1 MEDVLVDRRDGVA
14 TIVID
19 RPEVHNALRRQT
31 YEELTQAFRQ
41 VASEPEIGVVVLRG
55 AGDRA
60 FSSGGDVRE
69 QRSRTPEA
77 ARRHLARLQELAL
90 AIRNC
95 GKPVIAAVQGYC
107 LGAGNE
113 LNLFCDITV
122 AAENAVFGQVGPM
135 VGSAPI
141 WGATQI
147 LPRVV
152 GEKRAR
158 EMIFRCRRYSAREAY
173 EMGLVNEVVP
183 VDSFDDA
190 VRAWCR
196 DLLERSPQALRLAKL
211 SLNYAVDAM
220 LPSFLA
226 GAEMLAQIAGSEEQR
241 EGASAFLEKRAPDW
255 SRFRRGRGEGE

>member
-1 MEDVLVDRRDGVA
+1 M
-14 TIVID
+14 
-19 RPEVHNALRRQT
+19 
-31 YEELTQAFRQ
+31 
-41 VASEPEIGVVVLRG
+41 
-55 AGDRA
+55 
-60 FSSGGDVRE
+60 
-69 QRSRTPEA
+69 
-77 ARRHLARLQELAL
+77 
-90 AIRNC
+90 RNC

-122 AAENAVFGQVGPM
+122 AAENALFGQVGPK

-158 EMIFRCRRYSAREAY
+158 EMIFRSRRYTAREAC

-183 VDSFDDA
+183 LDSFEGA
-190 VRAWCR
+190 LREWCR
-196 DLLERSPQALRLAKL
+196 DLLDRSPQALRLAKL

-226 GAEMLAQIAGSEEQR
+226 GAEMLAQIAGGEEQR
-241 EGASAFLEKRAPDW
+241 EGADAFLEKRAPDW
-255 SRFRRGRGEGE
+255 SRFRQAREGE